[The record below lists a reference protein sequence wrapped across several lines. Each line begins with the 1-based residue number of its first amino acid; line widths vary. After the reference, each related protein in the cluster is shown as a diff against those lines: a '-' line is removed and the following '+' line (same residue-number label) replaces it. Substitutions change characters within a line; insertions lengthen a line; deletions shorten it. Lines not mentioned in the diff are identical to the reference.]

1 MNVGDVSEIR
11 GLLQIDPAERAQEGR
26 APESVT
32 GPSFAEALE
41 GALETVDHNIAA
53 SEKTATDYLTGRG
66 GDLHNVLIDMERAD
80 LSFRTMVEVR
90 NKLLD
95 AYREIMRMQV

>member
-1 MNVGDVSEIR
+1 MAQVNSVNRER
-11 GLLQIDPAERAQEGR
+11 FERA
-26 APESVT
+26 ATFPEY
-32 GPSFAEALE
+32 
-41 GALETVDHNIAA
+41 LETVDKNISA
-53 SEKTATDYLTGRG
+53 SEQTATDYLTGRG

-80 LSFRTMVEVR
+80 LSFKTMVEVR

>member
-11 GLLQIDPAERAQEGR
+11 GLLQIDPSEKLGEGQ
-26 APESVT
+26 APEPSS

-41 GALETVDHNIAA
+41 GALETVDKNISA
-53 SEKTATDYLTGRG
+53 SEQTATDYLTGRG

-80 LSFRTMVEVR
+80 LSFKTMVEVR